1 MANLLLLADGRR
13 LQRRSPQNREY
24 TLRDTRQPGLALRV
38 QPCGSRSWIM
48 RYRINGKPVRHL
60 LGTFPET
67 GVKAARQIAAALR
80 AQDAEAPAV
89 PSTGPLFEAFQAE
102 HERRY
107 AALYKPE
114 GLRAYRSYVRC
125 ELLPAFA
132 ETGGCDHPTRCCA
145 VVREIQRKETG
156 GANRALAFSRKSF
169 AAPKHGGMYPR
180 RGAIP

>member
-1 MANLLLLADGRR
+1 MANLLLADGRR
-13 LQRRSPQNREY
+13 LQGARPKIANIRCVTPASP
-24 TLRDTRQPGLALRV
+24 DW
-38 QPCGSRSWIM
+38 PCGYSLAVREAGSCGTGSTANQEAPARRFPRNGGKGRAPNCRCASRPRCRS
-48 RYRINGKPVRHL
+48 
-60 LGTFPET
+60 
-67 GVKAARQIAAALR
+67 
-80 AQDAEAPAV
+80 PAV

-132 ETGGCDHPTRCCA
+132 GKRVDAITRQD
-145 VVREIQRKETG
+145 VVRWFERYSARKPERTG
-156 GANRALAFSRKSF
+156 RLASSRKSF
-169 AAPKHGGMYPR
+169 AVPKHGGMYPR